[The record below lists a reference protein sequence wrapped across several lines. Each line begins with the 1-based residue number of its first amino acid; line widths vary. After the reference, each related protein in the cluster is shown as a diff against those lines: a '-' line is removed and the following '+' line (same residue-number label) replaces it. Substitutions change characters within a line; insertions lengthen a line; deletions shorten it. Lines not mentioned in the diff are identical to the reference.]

1 MKDFWRAIKF
11 ASRSRLIFAASITL
25 TFALAGIGLLI
36 PFVYKQFFDIVE
48 QVLTSNG
55 IGGVAPKL
63 GLLTLTY
70 FGLLCLQ
77 TILGA
82 AQSYVQATWWYSALS
97 ELYLSTY
104 TKLQTL
110 SIDFFDSN
118 SIGKIR
124 ERTNQGVQSLVN
136 VVDSFFRNVSVQIV
150 FTVISVIVLFKI
162 NTVYGILALTG
173 VPIVFVINF
182 RNKRY
187 FTNFRKKNRKFWEKL
202 GGLWHDSMLNIRI
215 IRSFTS
221 EGQQI
226 GKMKKL
232 LKRTAENGLA
242 VQGAL
247 SWMRIQRGVI
257 LNLFRVAS
265 LTYGVYLI
273 SKNQMSL
280 GTFTLAYTYLDRC
293 LTPLNDVSQSIEDI
307 QTSLVD
313 TKLLFEFMDEKPSV
327 TDATEAVALGKAK
340 GDIEFRNVYYSY
352 GSKKVLNGISLKIP
366 RGTTVAFVGKSGVG
380 KTTLMK
386 LILRF
391 YDVTSGQILIDGN
404 NIKNLTQHSLRGNIA
419 TVFQDPYLFND
430 TIKFNIAYGRAR
442 ASLKKIE
449 EAAELSNADT
459 FIRKLKDGYKTVI
472 GERGVKLSGGE
483 QQRISIARAIIKD
496 APIIILDE
504 ATSSL
509 DSESELLI
517 QDALFNL
524 TQNKTTLIIAHRL
537 STVMRAD
544 LIAVVDKGKITEI
557 GTHKDLVAKK
567 GIYAKLFEIQ
577 SGGYLK

>member
-1 MKDFWRAIKF
+1 
-11 ASRSRLIFAASITL
+11 
-25 TFALAGIGLLI
+25 
-36 PFVYKQFFDIVE
+36 
-48 QVLTSNG
+48 
-55 IGGVAPKL
+55 
-63 GLLTLTY
+63 
-70 FGLLCLQ
+70 
-77 TILGA
+77 
-82 AQSYVQATWWYSALS
+82 
-97 ELYLSTY
+97 
-104 TKLQTL
+104 
-110 SIDFFDSN
+110 
-118 SIGKIR
+118 
-124 ERTNQGVQSLVN
+124 
-136 VVDSFFRNVSVQIV
+136 
-150 FTVISVIVLFKI
+150 
-162 NTVYGILALTG
+162 
-173 VPIVFVINF
+173 
-182 RNKRY
+182 
-187 FTNFRKKNRKFWEKL
+187 
-202 GGLWHDSMLNIRI
+202 
-215 IRSFTS
+215 
-221 EGQQI
+221 
-226 GKMKKL
+226 
-232 LKRTAENGLA
+232 
-242 VQGAL
+242 
-247 SWMRIQRGVI
+247 
-257 LNLFRVAS
+257 
-265 LTYGVYLI
+265 
-273 SKNQMSL
+273 
-280 GTFTLAYTYLDRC
+280 
-293 LTPLNDVSQSIEDI
+293 
-307 QTSLVD
+307 
-313 TKLLFEFMDEKPSV
+313 
-327 TDATEAVALGKAK
+327 
-340 GDIEFRNVYYSY
+340 
-352 GSKKVLNGISLKIP
+352 
-366 RGTTVAFVGKSGVG
+366 
-380 KTTLMK
+380 MK